1 MLDALSERLQ
11 KTFRRLGSSGRIG
24 EQELDEALRE
34 VRIALLEADVN
45 SKAVRDFLSS
55 R

>member
-11 KTFRRLGSSGRIG
+11 NTFRRLGSSGRIG

-34 VRIALLEADVN
+34 VRIALL
-45 SKAVRDFLSS
+45 
-55 R
+55 